1 MARTN
6 KVLISGWTAAGKTT
20 HARLVAAELGWT
32 YLDMSPIM
40 KQLTAVNGSRDWT
53 PEQDDI
59 RRRDRT
65 IDLEADRRML
75 ELVSD
80 SSSVIVDAWL
90 QPWLCRSA
98 TAVRVWLRSSW
109 AARVRKCTVSHLRHH
124 DHLSAR
130 EAAALMHRKDC
141 FARKQF
147 AYLYGVRFDYDPA
160 LFDLHVDNSAY
171 IAESSVA
178 ASDVGIREFQPVLM
192 RHVEA
197 LLERGSRR

>member
-1 MARTN
+1 MAHKN

-40 KQLTAVNGSRDWT
+40 KQLTAVGGSRDWT

-59 RRRDRT
+59 RRHNRT
-65 IDLEADRRML
+65 IDIEADRRML
-75 ELVSD
+75 EMVSD

-98 TAVRVWLRSSW
+98 SAARVWLGSSR
-109 AARVRKCTVSHLRHH
+109 AARVRKCAVSHLRHH

-130 EAAALMHRKDC
+130 QAAALVQRKDS
-141 FARKQF
+141 FARRQF
-147 AYLYGVRFDYDPA
+147 AHLYGIRFEYDPA
-160 LFDLHVDNSAY
+160 LFDLHVDNSAH
-171 IAESSVA
+171 ITEASVA

-192 RHVEA
+192 HHLEA
-197 LLERGSRR
+197 LLECGSSR